1 MDTFESPTFDVL
13 NRAVNELIME
23 CENRLRLMMGMGA
36 IADIG
41 ELANPID
48 LNNYPQYWIAG

>member
-1 MDTFESPTFDVL
+1 
-13 NRAVNELIME
+13 ME